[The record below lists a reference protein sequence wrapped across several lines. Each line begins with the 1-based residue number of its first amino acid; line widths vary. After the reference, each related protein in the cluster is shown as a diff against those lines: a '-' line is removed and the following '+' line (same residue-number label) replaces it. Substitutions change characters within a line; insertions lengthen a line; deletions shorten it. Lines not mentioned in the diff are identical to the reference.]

1 MCVRYAMRVYG
12 SRVYWYDSDMCVCA
26 CVLCFFVQSPLRIRH
41 MFSSLPR
48 IWYRT
53 AITRANFLSSFF
65 FFLLPLSLSSLSSF
79 LSPLPY
85 FFPLSSRV
93 FINLLSFYRELSLG
107 STLRVL
113 TKLFPYLF
121 LLQCDA
127 MICMLFFFLFRRIGG
142 FIFFFF
148 SRFSIEYRRSE
159 EVEIVLLQRVQIRSN
174 DRASSTHHWF
184 LFFEPF

>member
-65 FFLLPLSLSSLSSF
+65 FFLLPLSFSSLSSF

-85 FFPLSSRV
+85 FLPLSSRV
-93 FINLLSFYRELSLG
+93 FINLLSFYRELSFG

-127 MICMLFFFLFRRIGG
+127 MICMLFFFFL
-142 FIFFFF
+142 
-148 SRFSIEYRRSE
+148 E
-159 EVEIVLLQRVQIRSN
+159 E
-174 DRASSTHHWF
+174 
-184 LFFEPF
+184 